1 MCHADSSSI
10 TWNRTS
16 GRFAVLL
23 SSLVL
28 TLLLG
33 ACATTPSG
41 KARSAGQ
48 PDWVDGRSSE
58 YPDEQ
63 YLIGVGH
70 AGARQ
75 TAEERAYAAVA
86 RIFEAKIE
94 QFSKDFE
101 SYVQRSNADDGRP
114 QQQLSLEQLTTVAT
128 KKAVENVRLAE
139 TWFNPADG
147 LTYVLAVL
155 NRQQAAAALRQR
167 ISSLDLEI
175 DESLRTAQEANSRLQ
190 VVRGL
195 HRALTRLLWRE
206 AYNADLR
213 VVSLHG
219 RGMPTQQSIE
229 EVRGALEDYMARHFK
244 VAVEVQGDA
253 PQEVRAYLM
262 EGLTREG
269 FHVLSAVGGE
279 PQVVSRSNRA
289 NIVARVQVRLHEADL
304 QNPPWKHVRWQ
315 ANFSLYD
322 VQAGQTFGSLNR
334 GGREGHLSL
343 AEARHRALRAL
354 QKEVLHDLSARLV
367 TFVYGN
373 QE

>member
-1 MCHADSSSI
+1 MCQADTSSI

-16 GRFAVLL
+16 GRCAVLL

-28 TLLLG
+28 ALLLG
-33 ACATTPSG
+33 ACATTSG
-41 KARSAGQ
+41 GKGQ
-48 PDWVDGRSSE
+48 RPDWVDGRSSE

-70 AGARQ
+70 ARARQ

-86 RIFEAKIE
+86 RIFEAEVE

-114 QQQLSLEQLTTVAT
+114 QQQLTLEQLTTVAT

-139 TWFNPADG
+139 TWVNPAEG

-155 NRQQAAAALRQR
+155 NRQQAATALRQR
-167 ISSLDLEI
+167 INALDLEI
-175 DESLRTAQEANSRLQ
+175 DESLQTAREANSRLQ

-195 HRALTRLLWRE
+195 HRALTRLLWRA

-213 VVSLHG
+213 VVSVNG
-219 RGMPTQQSIE
+219 RGISTEQSIE

-244 VAVEVQGDA
+244 VAVEVQGDT
-253 PQEVRAYLM
+253 PQEVRAYLT

-269 FHVLSAVGGE
+269 FHVLSAAAGG
-279 PQVVSRSNRA
+279 PQVVSRSNQA
-289 NIVARVQVRLHEADL
+289 NIIARIQVRLHEADL
-304 QNPPWKHVRWQ
+304 KNPPWKHVRWQ

-322 VQAGQTFGSLNR
+322 VEAGQTFGSLNR

-343 AEARHRALRAL
+343 AEARNRALRAL
-354 QKEVLHDLSARLV
+354 QKEVLSDLSARLV
-367 TFVYGN
+367 AFVYGN
-373 QE
+373 QK